1 MISTSDLIVV
11 GLAFLIGFISD
22 ANSPQPYHYKNQI
35 VIVDKKYQCPS
46 YCGVDHN
53 HSVYFEGETNGMV
66 IDKNQLGKKVKKKKS
81 RRKK

>member
-35 VIVDKKYQCPS
+35 VIVDKKYQCPT
-46 YCGVDHN
+46 YCKAK
-53 HSVYFEGETNGMV
+53 HSHHVYFYGDSFQMI

-81 RRKK
+81 RKK